1 MNKAFVRDPEPGE
14 PRCPAPD
21 GCGGIGT
28 PVTHKTLLAQLPRD
42 SAERFAE
49 SSYYCPNPSCGVAYF
64 DLWGTSAA
72 RTDLR
77 ILAYPKSPAAP
88 VCSCF
93 GITEEEIR
101 EDAEAGRKDRVR
113 ELLAKAESAAARCET
128 ESPSGASCV
137 VEIRKIFLKHF
148 SAG

>member
-1 MNKAFVRDPEPGE
+1 M
-14 PRCPAPD
+14 
-21 GCGGIGT
+21 
-28 PVTHKTLLAQLPRD
+28 
-42 SAERFAE
+42 
-49 SSYYCPNPSCGVAYF
+49 AYF

-77 ILAYPKSPAAP
+77 ILAYPKSPTAP